1 MSEVATTVGQ
11 DLARR
16 AERLMRVVVQAKASS
31 GAVTAPG
38 SPQGAVNFRGVGGVP
53 GLGGAVV
60 RPGVVFRSGSLDG
73 LTPLGWEQLTSLG
86 VRTVIDL
93 RSPAESTAAP
103 TRPTEHQEVVNLPM
117 WQEPTGA
124 AAFTEEVFEQLPPG
138 TSAAE
143 ALRIYS
149 DAKVAGYKAMIRTFP
164 RVFGGAVSILAHLA
178 GQPALVH
185 CTAGKDR
192 TGLVCA
198 VVLAAVG
205 VGEAEI
211 VEDYLCSRD
220 GISPEAIERY
230 RGSLQRLGIPLAEFL
245 PLCGA
250 YLPAL
255 IGAFDEIA
263 LVGGSVEGY
272 LCGAGGVSLA
282 ELEQLRSALLD
293 PGTAEQGNVPSPV
306 RHGTTTSFRPRGA
319 AHER

>member
-16 AERLMRVVVQAKASS
+16 AERLMRAVVQAKASS

-124 AAFTEEVFEQLPPG
+124 AAFTEEQRSGLHARQVDQDRTL
-138 TSAAE
+138 SAMHRLEAALAE
-143 ALRIYS
+143 AAPRREGPWLDAVLGALADLEAVTAEELANAERADSLLSDLSRSQPRMRNRARSLRLQYVKIRETIAAIRQDLEGNGDDVDVA
-149 DAKVAGYKAMIRTFP
+149 DAR
-164 RVFGGAVSILAHLA
+164 
-178 GQPALVH
+178 
-185 CTAGKDR
+185 
-192 TGLVCA
+192 
-198 VVLAAVG
+198 
-205 VGEAEI
+205 
-211 VEDYLCSRD
+211 
-220 GISPEAIERY
+220 
-230 RGSLQRLGIPLAEFL
+230 QRLGWALAALRHQRARESDL
-245 PLCGA
+245 IYEA
-250 YLPAL
+250 YYD
-255 IGAFDEIA
+255 AFRHE
-263 LVGGSVEGY
+263 
-272 LCGAGGVSLA
+272 
-282 ELEQLRSALLD
+282 LRSAG
-293 PGTAEQGNVPSPV
+293 P
-306 RHGTTTSFRPRGA
+306 GA
-319 AHER
+319 ATS

>member
-1 MSEVATTVGQ
+1 MSEVATSVGQ

-16 AERLMRVVVQAKASS
+16 AERLMRDVAQAKASS

-38 SPQGAVNFRGVGGVP
+38 SPQGAINFRDVGGVP

-60 RPGVVFRSGSLDG
+60 RPGVVFRSGTLEG
-73 LTPLGWEQLTSLG
+73 LTPLGWEQLTNLG
-86 VRTVIDL
+86 VCTIIDL
-93 RSPAESTAAP
+93 RSPEESVVAP

-124 AAFTEEVFEQLPPG
+124 AAFTEEVFEQLPSG
-138 TSAAE
+138 TSATE
-143 ALRIYS
+143 ALKIYC
-149 DAKVAGYKAMIRTFP
+149 DTKVAGYKAMIRTFP
-164 RVFGGAVSILAHLA
+164 RVFGGAVSILAQLA
-178 GQPALVH
+178 GQPAVVH

-205 VGEAEI
+205 VGEAKI
-211 VEDYLCSRD
+211 VEDYLRSRE
-220 GISPEAIERY
+220 GISSLAIERY
-230 RGSLQRLGIPLAEFL
+230 RGSLRRLGIPLAEFL

-272 LCGAGGVSLA
+272 LCGAGGVSFA

-293 PGTAEQGNVPSPV
+293 PGTAQRGNAPSP
-306 RHGTTTSFRPRGA
+306 HGHDTTTAFRPGGV
-319 AHER
+319 AHQR